1 MYKIIGAD
9 GKEYVAS
16 SAEQLKQWIWEG
28 RANAQTKTRAPG
40 DADWKPLADFPE
52 FHTVLG
58 ITVGAPPLVSP
69 SMPAHITKPPGADKK
84 IVAGVVALIPYTG
97 ALGIHKFIL
106 GNTGAGI
113 TRLLITV
120 LTCGIGGSVMYIIS
134 LIEGLIYLTMSDEE
148 FVRTYILSKKGWF

>member
-9 GKEYVAS
+9 GREYVPAS
-16 SAEQLKQWIWEG
+16 TEQLKQWIWEG
-28 RANAQTKTRAPG
+28 RANAQTKAQASG
-40 DADWKPLADFPE
+40 DAEWRTLADFAD
-52 FHTVLG
+52 FHGVLG
-58 ITVGAPPLVSP
+58 ISPGAPPPISP
-69 SMPAHITKPPGADKK
+69 PLQAHITRPPGADKK

-113 TRLLITV
+113 ARLLITV
-120 LTCGIGGSVMYIIS
+120 LTCGIGGAVMYIIS

-148 FVRTYILSKKGWF
+148 FVRTYILNKKGWF